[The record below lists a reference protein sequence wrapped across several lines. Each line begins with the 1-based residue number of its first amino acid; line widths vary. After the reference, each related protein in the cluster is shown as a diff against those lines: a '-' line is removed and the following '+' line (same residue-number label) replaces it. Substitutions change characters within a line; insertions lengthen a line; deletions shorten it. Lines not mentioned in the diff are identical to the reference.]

1 MSISTYQLLKAVG
14 MSDACA
20 LRMLP
25 AIKMQAFEA
34 DQVICS
40 KGDKRQPF
48 SYVLYGI
55 VVCAGGPSGNG
66 ALNPVNLFGSGTWF
80 GEASFLN
87 QQSSSFNYLC
97 LAPTRLVS
105 IPYEHALAAFE
116 QEAEFSRFIARLT
129 NWRNQEHAEMLAL
142 MRSGSPAQCVVMGLA
157 MLADA
162 MLNNSSHLPKNLAG
176 ESLEIPLKQSLL
188 ASMCG
193 VSRGIFSVC
202 IQQLAAAGWLNINYA
217 TVELKPIKIWQQ
229 FAASQRQNQQC
240 ITKLAM
246 PEILALM
253 QMAADHASPAIS
265 HTAPKTQE
273 LNPHN
278 NAHSQAPGVT
288 Q

>member
-14 MSDACA
+14 LSDACA

-116 QEAEFSRFIARLT
+116 
-129 NWRNQEHAEMLAL
+129 
-142 MRSGSPAQCVVMGLA
+142 
-157 MLADA
+157 
-162 MLNNSSHLPKNLAG
+162 
-176 ESLEIPLKQSLL
+176 
-188 ASMCG
+188 
-193 VSRGIFSVC
+193 
-202 IQQLAAAGWLNINYA
+202 
-217 TVELKPIKIWQQ
+217 
-229 FAASQRQNQQC
+229 
-240 ITKLAM
+240 
-246 PEILALM
+246 
-253 QMAADHASPAIS
+253 
-265 HTAPKTQE
+265 
-273 LNPHN
+273 
-278 NAHSQAPGVT
+278 
-288 Q
+288 